1 MKVSLV
7 CIADRADRLPGLVW
21 SLVAQTHVDWELIV
35 LDQGNGDVARHLR
48 GWLASC
54 TQMVRIVK
62 VAHEGDWG
70 QTAKNA
76 AARELATGDVLMFPN
91 DDAYYVPVALAAMT
105 GMVEQGADLV
115 VCGWLYDQMG
125 YYAMPPSVAEGRVDV
140 GGFMVTREAFNKVEW
155 NDRSQVGDAKLIA
168 ALIASGARLGKYDR
182 VLYVKN

>member
-21 SLVAQTHVDWELIV
+21 SLVAQTHTDWELIV
-35 LDQGNGDVARHLR
+35 LDQSADCQVGRWVHVPADFIPKIRYVSVSR
-48 GWLASC
+48 
-54 TQMVRIVK
+54 
-62 VAHEGDWG
+62 EGDWG

-91 DDAYYVPVALAAMT
+91 DDAYYVPVALTAMT
-105 GMVEQGADLV
+105 GMVEHGADLV

-125 YYAMPPSVAEGRVDV
+125 YYAMPPSVVEGRVDI
-140 GGFMVTREAFNKVEW
+140 GGFMVTREAFDKVEW
-155 NDRSQVGDAKLIA
+155 TDRSQVGDAKLVA
-168 ALIASGARLGKYDR
+168 ALITSGARLCKYDR